1 MSEKYSE
8 KFKIFLIDDDK
19 ITLKVIS
26 KLFRPYD
33 VEVHTFSNPIEGLEA
48 IAEHR
53 PQVVFLDYMMPEM
66 NGDEV
71 IVKVSELKL
80 FNDTSLYLLSATDFS
95 DVQVI
100 KFRTLGF
107 YDVLHKPL
115 SKEVIEA
122 VFNFHFG
129 MIPFA
134 A

>member
-1 MSEKYSE
+1 MANDSNS
-8 KFKIFLIDDDK
+8 KFKIFFIDDDK
-19 ITLKVIS
+19 IALKVLT
-26 KLFRPYD
+26 KLFKHYD
-33 VEVHTFSNPIEGLEA
+33 VELHTFNNPIEGLEA
-48 IAEHR
+48 IAVHK

-80 FNDTSLYLLSATDFS
+80 FNDTALYLLSATDFS

-115 SKEVIEA
+115 TKEVIEA

-129 MIPFA
+129 VVPKVA
-134 A
+134 

>member
-1 MSEKYSE
+1 MSD

-19 ITLKVIS
+19 VTLKMVE

-33 VEVHTFSNPIEGLEA
+33 VEVHSFSNPIEGLEA
-48 IAEHR
+48 IDEYR
-53 PQVVFLDYMMPEM
+53 PQLVFLDYMMPEM

-71 IVKVSELKL
+71 IVKVSEAKL
-80 FNDTSLYLLSATDFS
+80 FNNCALYLLSATDFN

-115 SKEVIEA
+115 NREVIEA

-129 MIPFA
+129 KIPLVA
-134 A
+134 